1 MYVTITLNSGLGA
14 DLGPNFNLTADV
26 GSVTPSTATRS
37 ELLAGKLVDVD
48 ASATQVTVTS
58 TGACTTS
65 ININISGQTTTTT
78 TAAPAQFTI
87 GYDAA
92 NPFISCTNRTIDPRI
107 VYAANGAVLANGVAL
122 YYDQQ
127 LTTPVNLGFYSDGTN
142 WFRVTG
148 VLGVI
153 SSNGSCATT
162 STTTTTGAPTTTTS
176 TSTSTSTTTAGPT
189 STTTTTQAPATFSLR
204 YSTISG
210 GDACYQS
217 ATTYYAENGSLLGDG
232 TVIYTNGSLTTL
244 APAGWYSDGTNYWY
258 VSPTCFEYDVT
269 NGGASAVNIQ
279 FRDCDDVVT
288 LLTIAAGA
296 TENVCAKQF
305 DELNG
310 CTTVNKG
317 VGICLITTDGTLSLE
332 TACPGTTTSTSTSTS
347 TSTTSTSTSTS
358 TTSTST
364 STSTTLPP
372 TTSTSTSTS
381 TSTTST
387 STTSTT
393 TGGPTTTSTTSTT
406 TQPGS
411 TTTSTSTTSTSTTTA
426 APTTTSTSTTT
437 AAPTTT
443 STSTT
448 STSTTTAGPGLSVA
462 QSTVT
467 CTNDTGAFTSTASGG
482 TGTYDWIAIASTQAN
497 AISYVNGVGGTRYAM
512 STNPYNWSGI
522 GNGTWYIAVKD
533 SSGATAYGT
542 VVVACSTTSTTST
555 STSTT
560 STSTS
565 TTTTAAVYSYS
576 IWTLSDNT
584 SPYDGADS
592 HTNAC
597 TFLTNAS
604 LGLEVT
610 VYSTSA
616 TFQNGMTL
624 FTDISLNTSFVASAA
639 PNNYFRYD
647 TNSFRYSTSVTELS
661 VCGVGTTTTTSTTT
675 TTTTA
680 APQCTYDGLTIVCDA
695 GTTTSTSTTTTVA
708 PTTTTTTAAIN
719 YVSYPAD
726 KYTCGSPSCGAF
738 VEATEIAFPDTF
750 TPVINKWY
758 STLDANGYAYQLTST
773 TPSAGPGLVM
783 YAGTF
788 NTCEFACVI

>member
-26 GSVTPSTATRS
+26 GSVTPSTATRT

-87 GYDAA
+87 GYALGTA
-92 NPFISCTNRTIDPRI
+92 FQSCTNRTIDPRI

-127 LTTPVNLGFYSDGTN
+127 LTAPVGVGFYSDGTN

-148 VLGVI
+148 ALGII

-176 TSTSTSTTTAGPT
+176 TSTSTSTTTAAPT

-210 GDACYQS
+210 GHACYQS

-232 TVIYTNGSLTTL
+232 TVIYTNGTLTTL

-279 FRDCDDVVT
+279 FRDCDDVIT

-358 TTSTST
+358 TT
-364 STSTTLPP
+364 LPP

-393 TGGPTTTSTTSTT
+393 TGGPTTTTSTSTT

-411 TTTSTSTTSTSTTTA
+411 TTTSTSTTSTSTTSTTTQ
-426 APTTTSTSTTT
+426 PGSTTTSTSTTT

-462 QSTVT
+462 QSAVT

-592 HTNAC
+592 HINAC

-624 FTDISLNTSFVASAA
+624 FTDISLNTAFVASAA

-661 VCGVGTTTTTSTTT
+661 VCGVETTTTTSTTT

-680 APQCTYDGLTIVCDA
+680 APQCTYDGLTIVCDS
-695 GTTTSTSTTTTVA
+695 GTTTSTSTTTTAA

-783 YAGTF
+783 YEQSF
-788 NTCEFACVI
+788 NSCGLACAI

>member
-1 MYVTITLNSGLGA
+1 
-14 DLGPNFNLTADV
+14 
-26 GSVTPSTATRS
+26 
-37 ELLAGKLVDVD
+37 
-48 ASATQVTVTS
+48 
-58 TGACTTS
+58 
-65 ININISGQTTTTT
+65 
-78 TAAPAQFTI
+78 
-87 GYDAA
+87 
-92 NPFISCTNRTIDPRI
+92 
-107 VYAANGAVLANGVAL
+107 
-122 YYDQQ
+122 
-127 LTTPVNLGFYSDGTN
+127 
-142 WFRVTG
+142 
-148 VLGVI
+148 
-153 SSNGSCATT
+153 
-162 STTTTTGAPTTTTS
+162 
-176 TSTSTSTTTAGPT
+176 
-189 STTTTTQAPATFSLR
+189 
-204 YSTISG
+204 
-210 GDACYQS
+210 
-217 ATTYYAENGSLLGDG
+217 LGDG

-279 FRDCDDVVT
+279 FRDCDGVVT
-288 LLTIAAGA
+288 LLTIAAGT
-296 TENVCAKQF
+296 TENVCSQQF

-393 TGGPTTTSTTSTT
+393 TGGPTTTTSTSTT

-411 TTTSTSTTSTSTTTA
+411 TTTSTSTTSTSTTSTTTQ
-426 APTTTSTSTTT
+426 PGSTTTSTSTTT

-542 VVVACSTTSTTST
+542 VVVACSTTTTTTTTAAPETTTTTTTST
-555 STSTT
+555 ST

-565 TTTTAAVYSYS
+565 TTTAA
-576 IWTLSDNT
+576 
-584 SPYDGADS
+584 
-592 HTNAC
+592 
-597 TFLTNAS
+597 
-604 LGLEVT
+604 
-610 VYSTSA
+610 
-616 TFQNGMTL
+616 
-624 FTDISLNTSFVASAA
+624 AA
-639 PNNYFRYD
+639 
-647 TNSFRYSTSVTELS
+647 
-661 VCGVGTTTTTSTTT
+661 
-675 TTTTA
+675 
-680 APQCTYDGLTIVCDA
+680 QCTYDGLTIVCDS
-695 GTTTSTSTTTTVA
+695 GTTTSTSTTTTAA

>member
-14 DLGPNFNLTADV
+14 DTGPNFNLTADV
-26 GSVTPSTATRS
+26 GSVTPSTATKS
-37 ELLAGKLVDVD
+37 ELLAGKQVLVNDN
-48 ASATQVTVTS
+48 ATQITVTS

-65 ININISGQTTTTT
+65 IILNISGQTTTTT

-87 GYDAA
+87 GYALGTA
-92 NPFISCTNRTIDPRI
+92 FESCTNRTIDPRI

-127 LTTPVNLGFYSDGTN
+127 LTAPVGVGFYSDGTN

-148 VLGVI
+148 ALGII

-176 TSTSTSTTTAGPT
+176 TSTSTSTTTAAPT
-189 STTTTTQAPATFSLR
+189 STTTTTQAPSTFSLR

-210 GDACYQS
+210 GHACYQS

-279 FRDCDDVVT
+279 FRDCDDVIT
-288 LLTIAAGA
+288 LLTIAAGT

-387 STTSTT
+387 STTSTS
-393 TGGPTTTSTTSTT
+393 TSTTSTT
-406 TQPGS
+406 TGAP
-411 TTTSTSTTSTSTTTA
+411 TTTTTTTL
-426 APTTTSTSTTT
+426 APNETTTTTSTSTTT
-437 AAPTTT
+437 GAPTTTSTST

-462 QSTVT
+462 QGTVT

-533 SSGATAYGT
+533 SSGTTAYGT
-542 VVVACSTTSTTST
+542 VVVACSTTTTTTTTAAPETTTTTTTST
-555 STSTT
+555 ST

-565 TTTTAAVYSYS
+565 TTTAA
-576 IWTLSDNT
+576 
-584 SPYDGADS
+584 
-592 HTNAC
+592 
-597 TFLTNAS
+597 
-604 LGLEVT
+604 
-610 VYSTSA
+610 
-616 TFQNGMTL
+616 
-624 FTDISLNTSFVASAA
+624 AA
-639 PNNYFRYD
+639 
-647 TNSFRYSTSVTELS
+647 
-661 VCGVGTTTTTSTTT
+661 
-675 TTTTA
+675 
-680 APQCTYDGLTIVCDA
+680 QCTYDGLTIVCDS
-695 GTTTSTSTTTTVA
+695 GTTTSTSTTTTAA